1 MSSNT
6 GNEDINRTEV
16 AKQPPVSVANCYNV
30 NNPPLLCTQLPRKP
44 WSTMALSSSGLP
56 PLILW
61 GSENEWVVE
70 GGGVWGWW
78 SVGVRE
84 WWSVGG

>member
-1 MSSNT
+1 
-6 GNEDINRTEV
+6 
-16 AKQPPVSVANCYNV
+16 
-30 NNPPLLCTQLPRKP
+30 
-44 WSTMALSSSGLP
+44 MALSSSGLP

-70 GGGVWGWW
+70 GGGVWECVSGGVWECVSGGGWW

-84 WWSVGG
+84 WWRIVHACETDRHR